1 MKRYN
6 LGWFFKYPNGY
17 IILGIF
23 EAYIF
28 WGIFSKTIFKI
39 SKMDIL
45 GSTEMSNFEVPERVF
60 GKSIQNIWSDTGM
73 LSFWDFVRKC
83 CYDKI
88 SIHFA

>member
-1 MKRYN
+1 
-6 LGWFFKYPNGY
+6 
-17 IILGIF
+17 
-23 EAYIF
+23 
-28 WGIFSKTIFKI
+28 
-39 SKMDIL
+39 MDIL

-73 LSFWDFVRKC
+73 LSFWDFGRKC